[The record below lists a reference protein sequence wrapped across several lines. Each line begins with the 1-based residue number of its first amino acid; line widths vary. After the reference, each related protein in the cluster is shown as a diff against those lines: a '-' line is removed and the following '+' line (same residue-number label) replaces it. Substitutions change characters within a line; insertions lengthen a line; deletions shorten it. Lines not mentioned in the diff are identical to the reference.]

1 MHFLRLMSFLRPIQW
16 YHSHAD
22 PIWPDGTF
30 KNPNFQGPGNTL
42 LETQVVTCA
51 WNQSWSP
58 PVLPS
63 CVATSCP
70 QIPFPPASSNLV
82 YKPDAKNNMTLKS
95 GEKIEP
101 CTLCLEPVPTVVN
114 VSSGLL
120 AKSIFFYIDIG
131 IFVVL

>member
-1 MHFLRLMSFLRPIQW
+1 MNYLQKL
-16 YHSHAD
+16 
-22 PIWPDGTF
+22 
-30 KNPNFQGPGNTL
+30 NFQGPGNTL

-95 GEKIEP
+95 GNKIIEP
-101 CTLCLEPVPTVVN
+101 LHCVWNLCR
-114 VSSGLL
+114 
-120 AKSIFFYIDIG
+120 
-131 IFVVL
+131 